1 MRGCMGTIKIGTR
14 GSALAL
20 AQANLTRELI
30 QKANPE
36 LSVEICIIKTSGD
49 KDHVRSLVSF
59 GGQGVFVKEI
69 EEALMEKKIDIAVHS
84 LKDVPDSMDD
94 RLELSGFLKR
104 EIPND
109 VLVSGG
115 KKFADL
121 KPGAT
126 IGTGSPRRVLQLK
139 AIRPD
144 VHCVNLRGNLPSRIE
159 KVKTGVL
166 DAILLGAAGLNRLN
180 LPSEIS
186 EVFTVDQVTPAIG
199 QGIIALQSLKEN
211 APAKEIAQA
220 ISHRETVIAARVER
234 HWMNLLGGGCRVP
247 MGAILS
253 PEGNAFLFTAFLADP
268 QNGHSLRMTKRF
280 LAEEL
285 SEEVQACAAL
295 DAFAKTFSEACHA
308 QNIML
313 PSEAPGTEAI
323 ASFWN
328 REH

>member
-1 MRGCMGTIKIGTR
+1 MGTIKIGTR

-20 AQANLTRELI
+20 AQAYLTRDLI
-30 QKANPE
+30 QKAFPD
-36 LSVEICIIKTSGD
+36 LTAEICIIKTSGD

-69 EEALMEKKIDIAVHS
+69 EEALMEKKIDLAVHS

-94 RLELSGFLKR
+94 RLVLSGFLKR
-104 EIPND
+104 ENPCD

-121 KPGAT
+121 RPGAT

-139 AIRPD
+139 KMRPD

-159 KVKTGVL
+159 KVRNGEF
-166 DAILLGAAGLNRLN
+166 DAILLGAAGLNRLEM
-180 LPSEIS
+180 PSEIS

-211 APAKEIAQA
+211 SMAREIAEK

-247 MGAILS
+247 MGAIL
-253 PEGNAFLFTAFLADP
+253 EVDGNAFRFTAYLADP
-268 QNGHSLRMTKRF
+268 QNGQALRMVQRF
-280 LAEEL
+280 EENVL
-285 SEEVQACAAL
+285 SEQAHACKAL
-295 DAFAKTFSEACHA
+295 DAFAKTFMDACH
-308 QNIML
+308 QKGIML

-323 ASFWN
+323 AAFWN
-328 REH
+328 TEH